1 MVLVAHA
8 LCLCDHRN
16 VNLSGLGV
24 MARDAQ
30 HRAVLQAIVST
41 KRGRDDVIEMLL
53 MIDGKAAPLA
63 GRQYPFAQP
72 FGALQGIPHGGLAE
86 FQSHDTNSNSRNLT
100 PRSAPKA

>member
-30 HRAVLQAIVST
+30 HCAVLQAVVAT

-53 MIDGKAAPLA
+53 MIDGESAALSGWQDA
-63 GRQYPFAQP
+63 FAQP
-72 FGALQGIPHGGLAE
+72 FGALHGIPHG
-86 FQSHDTNSNSRNLT
+86 
-100 PRSAPKA
+100 